1 MTKLLYVEA
10 SPRGH
15 DSKSIHMANA
25 YLDAIREQNPAL
37 EIDTLRLWEEKLPEF
52 DGMKVAAK
60 MNIISGRDQNA
71 EQRTAWDEIVEITNR
86 FISADRYLFAVPMW
100 NGGIPYRLKL
110 YIDIIHQPGLLWGL
124 KAEMGYFGLLKNK
137 HATLLLT
144 SGAFAPHLP
153 SPAFGVDHHSTY
165 MRHWLNQAGITN
177 IDEIRFQPTQLTAD
191 PEGDLE
197 KAKNASTNL
206 ARKHGKF

>member
-15 DSKSIHMANA
+15 DSKSIHMADA
-25 YLDAIREQNPAL
+25 YLAAIREQNPAL

-52 DGMKVAAK
+52 DGNKAAAK
-60 MNIISGRDQNA
+60 MNIIRGRDLNA
-71 EQRTAWDEIVEITNR
+71 EQRTAWGEIVEITNR

-124 KAEMGYFGLLKNK
+124 EAETGYFGLLKNK

-144 SGAFAPHLP
+144 SGAFAPHFP
-153 SPAFGVDHHSTY
+153 STAFGVDHHSTY
-165 MRHWLNQAGITN
+165 MRDWLNQAGVTN
-177 IDEIRFQPTQLTAD
+177 IDEVRFQPTDLTAD

-197 KAKNASTNL
+197 KAKNASTDL
-206 ARKHGKF
+206 ARKHGKL